1 MTLYIEYVLIDN
13 LVIDYLLLSLIEV
26 SIKSK
31 FGLKR
36 KICATLIGVI
46 SAIFLPFIY
55 KLKILVIIYKILT
68 SCLMVLVLQK
78 YTKFKKYFFN
88 LGLLYLYTFL
98 FGGVLIAVLNIFQI
112 EYTISGVMLYNF
124 ELPVSVF
131 LVIMCLGGWLL
142 KKIIIK
148 LSSQIKLNNLTC
160 KVTIIDNGI
169 EASGIGFVDSGN
181 MISRNGQ
188 VVNVISSDM
197 FFRLHK
203 DYSINKLL
211 FRTIDQNKLKD
222 ASYIEIKSLERA
234 CKYLTFKVDKIIIDD
249 KVFDNSIV
257 AVALKNFD
265 NFDCIINSKLI
276 GEVV

>member
-1 MTLYIEYVLIDN
+1 MTLYIEYVMIDN

-31 FGLKR
+31 FGFKR
-36 KICATLIGVI
+36 KIFATLIGVI
-46 SAIFLPFIY
+46 SAIFLPYIY
-55 KLKILVIIYKILT
+55 KLRVLVIIYKILT
-68 SCLMVLVLQK
+68 SCLMVLILQK
-78 YTKFKKYFFN
+78 YCKFKKYFFN
-88 LGLLYLYTFL
+88 LGLLYLYTFM
-98 FGGVLIAVLNIFQI
+98 FGGVLIAVLNMFQI
-112 EYTISGVMLYNF
+112 EYTISGVLLYNF
-124 ELPVSVF
+124 ELPISVF
-131 LVIMCLGGWLL
+131 GVIICLGGWLL

-148 LSSQIKLNNLTC
+148 LSNQIKLNNLTC
-160 KVTIIDNGI
+160 KVTIIDDGV
-169 EASGIGFVDSGN
+169 EVSGIGFVDSGN

-197 FFRLHK
+197 FFKLHK

-211 FRTIDQNKLKD
+211 FRLIDKEKLKD

-234 CKYLTFKVDKIIIDD
+234 CKYLAFKVDKLIIDD
-249 KVFDNSIV
+249 NTFDNSIV

-276 GEVV
+276 GEML

>member
-1 MTLYIEYVLIDN
+1 M
-13 LVIDYLLLSLIEV
+13 
-26 SIKSK
+26 
-31 FGLKR
+31 
-36 KICATLIGVI
+36 
-46 SAIFLPFIY
+46 
-55 KLKILVIIYKILT
+55 
-68 SCLMVLVLQK
+68 
-78 YTKFKKYFFN
+78 
-88 LGLLYLYTFL
+88 
-98 FGGVLIAVLNIFQI
+98 FGGVLIAVLNMLQI
-112 EYTISGVMLYNF
+112 EYTISGVLLYNF
-124 ELPVSVF
+124 ELPISVF
-131 LVIMCLGGWLL
+131 GVIICIGGWLL

-148 LSSQIKLNNLTC
+148 LSNQIKLNNLTC
-160 KVTIIDNGI
+160 KVTIIDDGV
-169 EASGIGFVDSGN
+169 EVSGIGFVDSGN

-197 FFRLHK
+197 FFKLHK

-276 GEVV
+276 GEML